1 MHLTLTKP
9 SSVAVSRPQSPLS
22 GEAFATMI
30 NLSGRRR
37 FTSQRVVLYS
47 VLAAGGNATAAQ
59 TAGEALNL
67 FQEAH
72 TALIHGNT
80 QVPGV
85 FSAALHD
92 AYFGAAQGN
101 KKILDFVELA
111 ERVLYAIAAGW
122 RRQVPVLLD
131 ELVECS
137 SALLATLNSIT
148 AIYEAEARNHAKQV
162 EHQLMAAM
170 GEIKSISKEAQFVA
184 FNAQIVAAR
193 AGSAGREFSV
203 VAAVLLSITSN
214 IENILDNALV
224 RRSA

>member
-1 MHLTLTKP
+1 MQLTLSKP
-9 SSVAVSRPQSPLS
+9 TSVAVSRPASQLS
-22 GEAFATMI
+22 GEAFASMI

-37 FTSQRVVLYS
+37 FTSQRVVLYA

-59 TAGEALNL
+59 TAGEALKL

-72 TALIHGNT
+72 TALIHGND

-85 FSAALHD
+85 FSAALHE
-92 AYFGAAQGN
+92 AYLGAPQGN
-101 KKILDFVELA
+101 KKILAFVELA

-137 SALLATLNSIT
+137 SALLATLNGIT
-148 AIYEAEARNHAKQV
+148 AIYETEARAHAKQV

-193 AGSAGREFSV
+193 AGTAGREFSV